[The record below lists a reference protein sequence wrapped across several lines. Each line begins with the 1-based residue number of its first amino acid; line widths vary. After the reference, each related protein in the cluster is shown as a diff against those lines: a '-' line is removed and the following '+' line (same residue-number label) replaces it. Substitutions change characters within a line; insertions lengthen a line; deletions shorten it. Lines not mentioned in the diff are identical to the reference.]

1 MFDAHRPKYGYNKG
15 SCAETKYA
23 NDYVIM
29 THKSPFQIRDKIAEV
44 SSTKKWESI
53 LEY

>member
-1 MFDAHRPKYGYNKG
+1 MFDHHRPKYGYNKG

-29 THKSPFQIRDKIAEV
+29 THKSPFIIKEKIAEA
-44 SSTKKWESI
+44 KK
-53 LEY
+53 

>member
-1 MFDAHRPKYGYNKG
+1 MFKHHAPQYGYNKG

-29 THKSPFQIRDKIAEV
+29 THKSPFMTKEKIADAGA
-44 SSTKKWESI
+44 KK
-53 LEY
+53 

>member
-29 THKSPFQIRDKIAEV
+29 THKSPFQRDKIGDVPAAG
-44 SSTKKWESI
+44 KK
-53 LEY
+53 